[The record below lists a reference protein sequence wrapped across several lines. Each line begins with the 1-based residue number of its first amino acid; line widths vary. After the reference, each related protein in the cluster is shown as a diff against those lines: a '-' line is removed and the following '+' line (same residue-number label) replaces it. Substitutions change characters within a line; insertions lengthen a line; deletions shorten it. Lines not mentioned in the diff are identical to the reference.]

1 MKTKLLGLLACM
13 ALLGMSQ
20 AGAATVGNIEVCYYC
35 SHNFDSLGIL
45 DGPTFEIN
53 NTSAT
58 AITNATFTANGDT
71 YNVGTIA
78 ASSSVILRPGVSNDG
93 GSHSGFWIV
102 TGGILDTSDLGPD
115 SNTLQFQLTGLFG
128 ILTAD
133 TGVFTPATSVQALS
147 NDGLAS
153 SINFLGGPGNT
164 DGPCNDCYG
173 PDIVALINV
182 ADATA
187 TPLPAA
193 LPLFATGLGALGLL
207 GWRRKRKNA
216 IAA

>member
-13 ALLGMSQ
+13 ALLGVSQ
-20 AGAATVGNIEVCYYC
+20 AGATTVGNIEVCYYC
-35 SHNFDSLGIL
+35 SHNFDSVGLQ

-58 AITNATFTANGDT
+58 ALTNVTFTANGDT

-78 ASSSVILRPGVSNDG
+78 ASSSMILIPGVSNDL
-93 GSHSGFWIV
+93 GSHSGIWNV
-102 TGGILDTSDLGPD
+102 TGTILDTSDLGPD

-128 ILTAD
+128 ILTAG
-133 TGVFTPATSVQALS
+133 TGVFTPATSVQPLS
-147 NDGLAS
+147 NDGSAS
-153 SINFLGGPGNT
+153 NINFLGGPGNT
-164 DGPCNDCYG
+164 DGPCGDCYG

-193 LPLFATGLGALGLL
+193 LPLFASGLGALGLL
-207 GWRRKRKNA
+207 GWRRKRKGQ
-216 IAA
+216 AA